1 MYVLDLTIV
10 MCKLL
15 NFQIPGVNCV
25 DFETNPKMFTV
36 KASTLQFSTSTYLTM
51 KATFI
56 KA

>member
-36 KASTLQFSTSTYLTM
+36 KAST
-51 KATFI
+51 
-56 KA
+56 